1 MELNKRLRLL
11 RKQKNMTLKE
21 LKEATGLSLP
31 FLSEVERG
39 YSNPSLESLQKI
51 AETYDMSLP
60 ELMGDSSLSQNDDL
74 VPPSLKE
81 AIDRGEIDKNWLA
94 TLKSI
99 EYRGKQPQTV
109 EGWVRLY
116 NALKSSIR

>member
-11 RKQKNMTLKE
+11 RKQMNMTLKD
-21 LKEATGLSLP
+21 LKDETGLSLP

-39 YSNPSLESLQKI
+39 DSNPSLESLQKI
-51 AETYDMSLP
+51 AETYNMSLP
-60 ELMGDSSLSQNDDL
+60 ELLGDSSLSQNDDL

-99 EYRGKQPQTV
+99 EYRGKQPTTV
-109 EGWVRLY
+109 EGWIRLY
-116 NALKSSIR
+116 NALKSTIK